1 MSAAWGRS
9 QRHGGVCV
17 GAAPAYRR
25 RGRGVTDTHVYVVC
39 LLRRRT
45 FHRST
50 LRGLYILLVAK
61 LYILLVAKRSTKQN
75 PHATL

>member
-1 MSAAWGRS
+1 MSAAWGRI

-39 LLRRRT
+39 LLRACGVGPST
-45 FHRST
+45 DPPCVVSRS
-50 LRGLYILLVAK
+50 
-61 LYILLVAKRSTKQN
+61 YILLVAKRSTKQN